1 MSSTSAIHDPLE
13 INLSRQT
20 RHLLS
25 IIPPESEYAEAIKNA
40 STTRELLTQ
49 LSKLLAVPAYTQLI
63 ATYYRPILL
72 DLCARWI
79 EVDDSKEEQLVALC
93 LLLEVHEELFPF
105 VATLFYHLIYSAK
118 VAPGFYTKYYACL
131 SKRALFPSLT
141 KHPHSY
147 Q

>member
-25 IIPPESEYAEAIKNA
+25 IIPPESEYAQEAIKNA
-40 STTRELLTQ
+40 STTRELLAT
-49 LSKLLAVPAYTQLI
+49 LSRLLAVPAYTQLI

-105 VATLFYHLIYSAK
+105 VTTLFHHLIYVS
-118 VAPGFYTKYYACL
+118 
-131 SKRALFPSLT
+131 
-141 KHPHSY
+141 
-147 Q
+147 